1 MVKKKNKK
9 KHKVTKKG
17 QKVIYDGDF
26 DFKKSIF
33 ARFFMS
39 LQADFKKRKKRKN
52 KMSDST
58 SYFEFPQ
65 IGRVVSSVRAT
76 LSTKLQSLISS
87 PVIFT
92 YFTLLILI
100 SCNHSFI
107 RSSIILILTLWLV
120 FLISTFFII
129 LMKFSGIERRH
140 LAESLSRIRE
150 DELCAK

>member
-1 MVKKKNKK
+1 MDSSSLPKNVGYSFQIFTCNHIRAKLYLSPPPATIWGKSYKGSSLVVLKKKWWSFQIISCNSLQNWAKFHKIPRSWLKKKQQK

-65 IGRVVSSVRAT
+65 IG
-76 LSTKLQSLISS
+76 
-87 PVIFT
+87 
-92 YFTLLILI
+92 
-100 SCNHSFI
+100 
-107 RSSIILILTLWLV
+107 
-120 FLISTFFII
+120 
-129 LMKFSGIERRH
+129 
-140 LAESLSRIRE
+140 
-150 DELCAK
+150 